1 MNLEYSDADQAFR
14 EEVQN
19 FLRDN
24 TPSTIRTKIDARQKL
39 TKEDYM
45 AWHKILYGRGW
56 VAPNWPVEFGGTGWT
71 PLQCHIFDEEIGLAG
86 SPRVLPFGV
95 NMVGPVIMEFGNDTQ
110 KAHHL
115 PRILS
120 CEDVW
125 CQGYSEPGSGSD
137 LASLKTRAVRDGDE
151 YVVNGSKIWT
161 TSAHWADMIFC
172 LVRTDT
178 NAKNQEGISFL
189 LINMHESGID
199 VRPIITIDGGHEVNQ
214 VFFEDVR
221 VPITNLVG
229 EENKGWTYAKFLLK
243 HERAGI
249 AAIGSQKRQLNRL
262 KEIARAEQSNGQA
275 LIEEPRFRDK
285 ISRAEIE
292 LMALEYTELRA
303 VSAAN
308 QGRVPGTEVN
318 LLKIRGS
325 EMQQKISEL
334 LIEAIGYYANPFV
347 PDSFDAGWNEEPI
360 GPDYAAA
367 LAPEYFNWRKS
378 SIYAGSNE
386 IQKNII
392 FENNDTFF
400 CPCVHDQNEK
410 I

>member
-1 MNLEYSDADQAFR
+1 MNLDYTDSDQSFR
-14 EEVQN
+14 HEVQN
-19 FLRDN
+19 FIQDN
-24 TPSTIRTKIDARQKL
+24 LPAEIKAKIDAKQKL
-39 TKEDYM
+39 TKNDYM
-45 AWHKILYGRGW
+45 AWHKILHSRGW
-56 VAPNWPVEFGGTGWT
+56 VAPNWPVEFGGPGWT

-86 SPRVLPFGV
+86 VPRVLPFGV
-95 NMVGPVIMEFGNDTQ
+95 AMVGPVIMEFGTNAQ
-110 KAHHL
+110 KEHYL

-120 CEDVW
+120 SEDVW

-137 LASLKTRAVRDGDE
+137 LASLKTSAVRDGEE

-161 TSAHWADMIFC
+161 TSAHWADLIFC

-178 NAKNQEGISFL
+178 KAKNQEGISFL
-189 LINMHESGID
+189 LIDMHDPGID
-199 VRPIITIDGGHEVNQ
+199 VRPIITLDGGHEVNQ

-221 VPITNLVG
+221 VPIANLVG

-262 KEIARAEQSNGQA
+262 KEIARAEQSNGQP
-275 LIEEPRFRDK
+275 LIEESRFRDK
-285 ISRAEIE
+285 ISRAEID
-292 LMALEYTELRA
+292 LMALEFTELRA
-303 VSAAN
+303 VSTAN
-308 QGRVPGTEVN
+308 QGGVPGTEVN

-334 LIEAIGYYANPFV
+334 LIEAVGYYANPFI
-347 PDSFDAGWNEEPI
+347 PDSFQAGWNEEPI
-360 GPDYAAA
+360 GPDYAAT

-386 IQKNII
+386 VQKNII
-392 FENNDTFF
+392 SKM
-400 CPCVHDQNEK
+400 VLGL
-410 I
+410 

>member
-1 MNLEYSDADQAFR
+1 MNLDYSESEQTFR

-19 FLRDN
+19 FIRDN
-24 TPSTIRTKIDARQKL
+24 IPSTIKAKIDARKKL
-39 TKEDYM
+39 ANEDYI

-56 VAPNWPVEFGGTGWT
+56 VAPNWPIEFGGTGWT

-86 SPRVLPFGV
+86 IPRVMPFGV
-95 NMVGPVIMEFGNDTQ
+95 NMVGPVIMEFGTDAQ
-110 KAHHL
+110 KEYYL

-125 CQGYSEPGSGSD
+125 CQGYSEPSSGSD
-137 LASLKTRAVRDGDE
+137 LASLKTRAVRDGDQ

-161 TSAHWADMIFC
+161 TSAHWADLIFC

-178 NAKNQEGISFL
+178 EVKNQEGISFL
-189 LINMHESGID
+189 LINMHDPGID
-199 VRPIITIDGGHEVNQ
+199 VRPIITMDGGHEVNQ
-214 VFFEDVR
+214 VFFTDVR
-221 VPITNLVG
+221 VPVTNLVG

-285 ISRAEIE
+285 ISRAEID

-308 QGRVPGTEVN
+308 QGGVPGTEVN

-347 PDSFDAGWNEEPI
+347 PDSFEAGWNEEPI
-360 GPDYAAA
+360 GPDYAAT

-386 IQKNII
+386 VQKNII
-392 FENNDTFF
+392 SKM
-400 CPCVHDQNEK
+400 VLGL
-410 I
+410 

>member
-325 EMQQKISEL
+325 EMQQKISKL

-392 FENNDTFF
+392 SKM
-400 CPCVHDQNEK
+400 VLGL
-410 I
+410 

>member
-1 MNLEYSDADQAFR
+1 MNLNYSEADQTFR
-14 EEVQN
+14 TEVQN
-19 FLRDN
+19 FIRDN
-24 TPSTIRTKIDARQKL
+24 MPSAIQAKIDKNQKFA
-39 TKEDYM
+39 KEDYLK
-45 AWHKILYGRGW
+45 WQKILYERGW
-56 VAPNWPVEFGGTGWT
+56 VAPNWPVEFGGTGWS
-71 PLQCHIFDEEIGLAG
+71 PLEAHIFDEEIGLSG

-95 NMVGPVIMEFGNDTQ
+95 MMVGPVIMEFGSKEQ
-110 KAHHL
+110 KELYL

-120 CEDVW
+120 GEDIW

-137 LASLKTRAVRDGDE
+137 LASLKTRAVRSGEE

-172 LVRTDT
+172 LVRTNPDV
-178 NAKNQEGISFL
+178 KKQEGISFL
-189 LINMHESGID
+189 LIDMHSPGIS
-199 VRPIITIDGGHEVNQ
+199 VHPIITMDGGHEVNQ

-221 VPITNLVG
+221 VPVEHLVG
-229 EENKGWTYAKFLLK
+229 EEDKGWTYAKFLLK

-249 AAIGSQKRQLNRL
+249 AAIGSQKRQLHRL
-262 KEIARAEQSNGQA
+262 KEIANAEQSNGVP
-275 LIEEPRFRDK
+275 LINESRFRDK
-285 ISRAEIE
+285 ISKVEID

-308 QGRVPGTEVN
+308 QGNVPGTEVN

-334 LIEAIGYYANPFV
+334 LVEAIGYYANPFV
-347 PDSFDAGWNEEPI
+347 PDSFQSGWNEESI
-360 GPDYAAA
+360 GPDYAAT

-392 FENNDTFF
+392 SKM
-400 CPCVHDQNEK
+400 VLGL
-410 I
+410 

>member
-110 KAHHL
+110 KAHYL

-137 LASLKTRAVRDGDE
+137 LASLKTRATRDGDE

-199 VRPIITIDGGHEVNQ
+199 VRPIITMDGGHEVNQ

-262 KEIARAEQSNGQA
+262 KEIAQAEQSNGQA

-392 FENNDTFF
+392 SKM
-400 CPCVHDQNEK
+400 VLGL
-410 I
+410 

>member
-1 MNLEYSDADQAFR
+1 MNLNYSEADQTFR
-14 EEVQN
+14 TEVQN
-19 FLRDN
+19 FIRDN
-24 TPSTIRTKIDARQKL
+24 LPSASQAKIDKNQKFA
-39 TKEDYM
+39 KEDYLT
-45 AWHKILYGRGW
+45 WQKVLYERGW
-56 VAPNWPVEFGGTGWT
+56 VAPNWPVEFGGTGWS
-71 PLQCHIFDEEIGLAG
+71 PLEAHIFDEEIGLSG

-95 NMVGPVIMEFGNDTQ
+95 MMVGPVIMEFGSKEQ
-110 KAHHL
+110 KELYL

-120 CEDVW
+120 GEDIW

-137 LASLKTRAVRDGDE
+137 LASLKTRAVRSGEE

-172 LVRTDT
+172 LVRTNPDV
-178 NAKNQEGISFL
+178 KKQEGISFL
-189 LINMHESGID
+189 LIDMHSPGIS
-199 VRPIITIDGGHEVNQ
+199 VHPIITMDGGHEVNQ

-221 VPITNLVG
+221 VPVENLVG
-229 EENKGWTYAKFLLK
+229 EEDKGWTYAKFLLK

-249 AAIGSQKRQLNRL
+249 AAIGSQKRQLHRL
-262 KEIARAEQSNGQA
+262 KEIANAEQSNGVP
-275 LIEEPRFRDK
+275 LINESRFRDK
-285 ISRAEIE
+285 ISKVEID

-308 QGRVPGTEVN
+308 QGNVPGTEVN

-334 LIEAIGYYANPFV
+334 LVEAIGYYANPFV
-347 PDSFDAGWNEEPI
+347 PDSFQSGWNEESI
-360 GPDYAAA
+360 GPDYAAT

-392 FENNDTFF
+392 SKM
-400 CPCVHDQNEK
+400 VLGL
-410 I
+410 